1 MSASISSA
9 LPPSVAS
16 LNGNGNGHKPQR
28 TAVLVAE
35 PPKPRDVEE
44 LCEKFAEV
52 CESAVHPL
60 QIAGALEFDG
70 WSDQAVRKRYGVS
83 DVFTLAEE
91 MYRRVPR
98 RPTEPPPQ
106 PDAWRVSKWRPAL
119 HGLLYGMPTVC
130 FAAAAGVLV
139 GRGVLSVMIVA
150 LLSSWALSQA
160 LAYLGYTRLGQG
172 VPVQAQRVLLAGL
185 GAGIVGVLVA
195 MDLVSVA
202 IPVYKPVFI
211 FGLGLGSYMLGATV
225 LLVLGA
231 EALLFAALAP
241 GVVGATAFLL
251 LGRPAH
257 LEHVAWA
264 VLAATPLLALGL
276 AVALTCRGAELR
288 HRPVRRPGTKAPR
301 LLTAADLRSALP
313 SAGWGL
319 IAGGL
324 LVFPVAVGMPSHGGV
339 NTGALLA
346 SLPLALSMGAAEW
359 MLVWF
364 RRHTQRLLRR
374 TRKLGTFATRTRLM
388 LIAALLQYLSVTVL
402 LVAAV
407 TVIAGET
414 GLIKP
419 HWSAVPQIVAYLALG
434 CSMFVS
440 LLLQGFG
447 SRIFPLAA
455 CATAL
460 ALEIAYRHLWVLGQI
475 VICTTLLA
483 VLTGYAAVAL
493 GSAARHAC

>member
-9 LPPSVAS
+9 LPPSVAQS
-16 LNGNGNGHKPQR
+16 NGNGSRPQR
-28 TAVLVAE
+28 TAVLRAE
-35 PPKPRDVEE
+35 APKPRDVEE
-44 LCEKFAEV
+44 LCERFAPV
-52 CESAVHPL
+52 CEAAVHPL

-83 DVFTLAEE
+83 DVFALADE

-98 RPTEPPPQ
+98 RPAEPAPQ
-106 PDAWRVSKWRPAL
+106 PDPWRVSRWRPAL
-119 HGLLYGMPTVC
+119 HGLLYGAPTVC
-130 FAAAAGVLV
+130 FAAAAGLLV

-160 LAYLGYTRLGQG
+160 LAYLGYVRMGQG
-172 VPVQAQRVLLAGL
+172 APVQARRLLLAGL
-185 GAGIVGVLVA
+185 GAGLVGVLVA

-202 IPVYKPVFI
+202 VPVYKPVFI

-231 EALLFAALAP
+231 ERLLLAALAP
-241 GVVGATAFLL
+241 GIVGASTFLL
-251 LGRPAH
+251 LGRPER

-264 VLAATPLLALGL
+264 VLATTPLLALGL
-276 AVALTCRGAELR
+276 AVARTSRGAELR
-288 HRPVRRPGTKAPR
+288 RNKIKRPGSKPTR
-301 LLTAADLRSALP
+301 LLTAADLRAALP

-319 IAGGL
+319 VAGGL
-324 LVFPVAVGMPSHGGV
+324 LVFPVAVGMPGHGGV

-364 RRHTQRLLRR
+364 RRHTQRLLRG
-374 TRKLGTFATRTRLM
+374 TSKLRVFAMRARLM
-388 LIAALLQYLSVTVL
+388 LVAALLQYLAATL
-402 LVAAV
+402 LLTAAV
-407 TVIAGET
+407 TGVAT
-414 GLIKP
+414 YSGLIKP
-419 HWSAVPQIVAYLALG
+419 HWSAVPQVAAYMALG

-447 SRIFPLAA
+447 SRIFPLVA
-455 CATAL
+455 CAAAL
-460 ALEIAYRHLWVLGQI
+460 ALEIAYRDLFVLGQI
-475 VICTTLLA
+475 MVTTALLA
-483 VLTGYAAVAL
+483 VLTGYAAFAL
-493 GSAARHAC
+493 GSPARHAC

>member
-9 LPPSVAS
+9 LPPSVAQH
-16 LNGNGNGHKPQR
+16 NGNGSRPQR
-28 TAVLVAE
+28 TAVLRAE
-35 PPKPRDVEE
+35 APKPRDVEE
-44 LCEKFAEV
+44 LCEKFAAV

-83 DVFTLAEE
+83 DVFALADE

-98 RPTEPPPQ
+98 RPTEPAPQ
-106 PDAWRVSKWRPAL
+106 PDPWQISRWRPAL
-119 HGLLYGMPTVC
+119 HGLLYGAPTVC
-130 FAAAAGVLV
+130 FAAAAGLLV

-160 LAYLGYTRLGQG
+160 LAYLGYVRMGQG
-172 VPVQAQRVLLAGL
+172 VPVQARRLLLAGL
-185 GAGIVGVLVA
+185 GAGLVGVLVA

-202 IPVYKPVFI
+202 VPVYKPVFI

-231 EALLFAALAP
+231 ERLLLAALAP
-241 GVVGATAFLL
+241 GIVGATAFLL
-251 LGRPAH
+251 LGRPAS

-264 VLAATPLLALGL
+264 VLATTPLLALGL
-276 AVALTCRGAELR
+276 AVAHTSRGAELR
-288 HRPVRRPGTKAPR
+288 RNKIKRPGSKPTR
-301 LLTAADLRSALP
+301 LLTAADLRAALP

-319 IAGGL
+319 VAGGL
-324 LVFPVAVGMPSHGGV
+324 LVFPVAVGMPAHGGV

-364 RRHTQRLLRR
+364 RRHTQRLLRK
-374 TRKLGTFATRTRLM
+374 TSKLRAFAMRTRLM
-388 LIAALLQYLSVTVL
+388 LVAALLQYLAATLLLTATVT
-402 LVAAV
+402 A
-407 TVIAGET
+407 IAT
-414 GLIKP
+414 YSGLIKP
-419 HWSAVPQIVAYLALG
+419 HWSAVPQVAAYMALG

-447 SRIFPLAA
+447 SRIFPLVA
-455 CATAL
+455 CAAAL
-460 ALEIAYRHLWVLGQI
+460 ALEIAYRDLWVLGQI
-475 VICTTLLA
+475 LVCTALLA
-483 VLTGYAAVAL
+483 VLTGYAAYAL